1 MEFPNRK
8 SCIDHYE
15 AQFPNLP
22 RYMIEIALDY
32 DLRQQASEKKPL
44 TGAQR
49 RKQKREPKAEPVKR
63 EINEFIQ
70 DALANAKP
78 LELDCAT
85 IVRGEDYKA
94 PPNVKGFVEID
105 GEVEAKALQ
114 TQAEQA
120 QADQA
125 QADQV
130 QVQESVESDEIKL

>member
-32 DLRQQASEKKPL
+32 DLSQQASEKKPL

-49 RKQKREPKAEPVKR
+49 RKQKRERVEPVKR

-114 TQAEQA
+114 
-120 QADQA
+120 A

>member
-32 DLRQQASEKKPL
+32 DLSQQASEKKPL

-49 RKQKREPKAEPVKR
+49 RKQKRERVEPVKR

-114 TQAEQA
+114 AQVEQA
-120 QADQA
+120 QVQA
-125 QADQV
+125 
-130 QVQESVESDEIKL
+130 QVQESVESEEIKL

>member
-49 RKQKREPKAEPVKR
+49 RKQKRERVEPVKR

-114 TQAEQA
+114 AQVEQA
-120 QADQA
+120 QVQA
-125 QADQV
+125 

>member
-32 DLRQQASEKKPL
+32 DLSQQASEKKPL

-114 TQAEQA
+114 AQVEQA
-120 QADQA
+120 QVQA
-125 QADQV
+125 

>member
-22 RYMIEIALDY
+22 RYMIEMALDY
-32 DLRQQASEKKPL
+32 DLSQQASEKKPL

-49 RKQKREPKAEPVKR
+49 RKQKRERVEPVKR

-114 TQAEQA
+114 AQVEQA
-120 QADQA
+120 QVQA
-125 QADQV
+125 
-130 QVQESVESDEIKL
+130 QVQESVESEEIKL

>member
-32 DLRQQASEKKPL
+32 DLSQQASEKKPL

-49 RKQKREPKAEPVKR
+49 RKQKRERVEPVKR

-114 TQAEQA
+114 
-120 QADQA
+120 A

-130 QVQESVESDEIKL
+130 QVQAQVQESVESDEIKL

>member
-49 RKQKREPKAEPVKR
+49 RKQKRERVEPVKR

-105 GEVEAKALQ
+105 GEVEAKALR
-114 TQAEQA
+114 A
-120 QADQA
+120 QV
-125 QADQV
+125 DQV
-130 QVQESVESDEIKL
+130 QVQESVESEEIKL

>member
-85 IVRGEDYKA
+85 IVRGEDYQA

-114 TQAEQA
+114 AQVEQA
-120 QADQA
+120 QVQA
-125 QADQV
+125 
-130 QVQESVESDEIKL
+130 QVQESVESEEIKL

>member
-32 DLRQQASEKKPL
+32 DLSQKASEKKPL

-49 RKQKREPKAEPVKR
+49 RKQKRERVEPVKR

-105 GEVEAKALQ
+105 GVVEAKALQ
-114 TQAEQA
+114 AQVEQA
-120 QADQA
+120 QV
-125 QADQV
+125 QV
-130 QVQESVESDEIKL
+130 QVQESVESEEIKL

>member
-114 TQAEQA
+114 TQVEHQAEQA
-120 QADQA
+120 
-125 QADQV
+125 

>member
-32 DLRQQASEKKPL
+32 DLSQQASEKKPL

-49 RKQKREPKAEPVKR
+49 RKQKRERVEPVKR

-114 TQAEQA
+114 AQAAQAEQA
-120 QADQA
+120 QV
-125 QADQV
+125 DQV

>member
-32 DLRQQASEKKPL
+32 DLSQQASEKKPL

-49 RKQKREPKAEPVKR
+49 RKQKRERVEPVKR

-114 TQAEQA
+114 A
-120 QADQA
+120 QADQV
-125 QADQV
+125 QVQV

>member
-1 MEFPNRK
+1 MEFPNHK

-32 DLRQQASEKKPL
+32 DLSQQASEKKPL

-49 RKQKREPKAEPVKR
+49 RKQKRERVEPVKR

-114 TQAEQA
+114 A
-120 QADQA
+120 QVEQA

>member
-32 DLRQQASEKKPL
+32 DLSQKASEKKPL

-49 RKQKREPKAEPVKR
+49 RKQKRERVEPVKR

-94 PPNVKGFVEID
+94 PPNVNGFVEID
-105 GEVEAKALQ
+105 GEVEAKALRAQ
-114 TQAEQA
+114 VEQA
-120 QADQA
+120 QV
-125 QADQV
+125 QV
-130 QVQESVESDEIKL
+130 QVQESVESEEIKL

>member
-8 SCIDHYE
+8 ACIDHYE

-22 RYMIEIALDY
+22 RYMIEMALDY
-32 DLRQQASEKKPL
+32 DLSQQASEKKPL

-49 RKQKREPKAEPVKR
+49 RKQKRERAEPSSKAEPVKR

-85 IVRGEDYKA
+85 IVRGEDYQA

-114 TQAEQA
+114 A
-120 QADQA
+120 QADQV
-125 QADQV
+125 QVQV

>member
-32 DLRQQASEKKPL
+32 DLSQQASEKKPL

-49 RKQKREPKAEPVKR
+49 RKQKRERGEPVKR

-114 TQAEQA
+114 AQAEQA
-120 QADQA
+120 QVQV
-125 QADQV
+125 DQV

>member
-49 RKQKREPKAEPVKR
+49 RKQKRERVEPVKR

-114 TQAEQA
+114 AQVEQA
-120 QADQA
+120 QVQA
-125 QADQV
+125 
-130 QVQESVESDEIKL
+130 QVQESVESEEIKL